1 MADNNSSYFAQRTSQ
16 REFQYTDINYH
27 CTECQSLIEI
37 LSIDEEKNE
46 IEFKCT
52 NKDNNHGIKI
62 MTIKEYLAKMKNNN
76 QNNVNSDECKM
87 HNNNKYVSLCLD
99 CNLHLCEE
107 CLKSRAHINHRKN
120 NNIEVKP
127 IQEELLTFKEI
138 KKYYNEKEK
147 NLKCQKIKKKK
158 EIDNIIQNKKNSEE
172 KRKDDRIKINNEEEK
187 KELQDENEKYIS
199 DIEKIKKK
207 YENEIKQRK
216 DKYEKDKK
224 EIKNKYKLQNKKENM
239 IYEFNI
245 KEIEKKYNEVF
256 NNLQYDIK
264 IQNLT
269 NFKSINEMI
278 FNTYNNN
285 KNNYYNAININN
297 ILLSYSK
304 NEYIKNKI
312 FSKTKNYEEILKKMK
327 MVKTKSEDDLKYKE
341 KKEKIEELQL
351 KMEMISFDYNKKLNE
366 IKEKCY

>member
-1 MADNNSSYFAQRTSQ
+1 MADNNSSYFAPRTSQ
-16 REFQYTDINYH
+16 HEFQYTDINYN

-37 LSIDEEKNE
+37 LSIDEEKKE

-62 MTIKEYLAKMKNNN
+62 MTIAEYLKKMKNKN
-76 QNNVNSDECKM
+76 QNNINSDECKE
-87 HNNNKYVSLCLD
+87 HNNNKYVSFCLD
-99 CNLHLCEE
+99 CNHHLCEE
-107 CLKSRAHINHRKN
+107 CLKSRVHINHRKN
-120 NNIEVKP
+120 NTIEVKP
-127 IQEELLTFKEI
+127 IPNELLIFGKIIKEYHQKI
-138 KKYYNEKEK
+138 K
-147 NLKCQKIKKKK
+147 NLNCQKIKKKK
-158 EIDNIIQNKKNSEE
+158 ELDNIIQNKKNIEE
-172 KRKDDRIKINNEEEK
+172 KRKDDKIKMNNEEEK
-187 KELQDENEKYIS
+187 KELDDEKEKYIS
-199 DIEKIKKK
+199 DIEKIKKN

-224 EIKNKYKLQNKKENM
+224 EIKNKYKLQNIKENM

-245 KEIEKKYNEVF
+245 KEIVKKYNEVF
-256 NNLQYDIK
+256 NNLQYDLKIK
-264 IQNLT
+264 NMT

-304 NEYIKNKI
+304 NNEYIKNKI
-312 FSKTKNYEEILKKMK
+312 LLKTKNYEEILKKMK

-341 KKEKIEELQL
+341 RKEKIEEQKL
-351 KMEMISFDYNKKLNE
+351 KMEIMSFNYNKK
-366 IKEKCY
+366 